1 MSEVRLIGIIANIAE
16 NNYFIAISVQ
26 SLLTTMNTNPLP
38 IRYVK
43 VRRFAL
49 MDIAVSLLSS
59 SLICFVEL
67 REERICT

>member
-1 MSEVRLIGIIANIAE
+1 MSEVRLIGIIANIAG

-26 SLLTTMNTNPLP
+26 SLLTTMHTNPLP

-49 MDIAVSLLSS
+49 MDTDSLLSS
-59 SLICFVEL
+59 SLICIVEL